1 MAVTPNYGWP
11 VPVATDYVKDG
22 YAAIADL
29 GDAID
34 ATVFSQGT
42 SGLILLKT
50 QTIGSA
56 VSSVTVTGAFSA
68 TYDAYK
74 IVISG
79 GASSSNTCIL
89 QMTLG
94 STATGYRAA
103 IWEVNYTG
111 GSAVTGQNN
120 TAFWNFG
127 LGVPEGLSAI
137 GDLSL
142 PFASDQTTFS
152 STAVAMGLAGGNML
166 TRWVNGFLGD
176 TTSYTAFTI
185 TPSAGTLTG
194 GTIKVYGYRA

>member
-1 MAVTPNYGWP
+1 MTRTRD
-11 VPVATDYVKDG
+11 VAT
-22 YAAIADL
+22 
-29 GDAID
+29 
-34 ATVFSQGT
+34 QG
-42 SGLILLKT
+42 GLVLISST
-50 QTIGSA
+50 TIGSA
-56 VSSVTVTGAFSA
+56 VSSVTVNNAFSA

-74 IVISG
+74 IIISG

-103 IWEVNYTG
+103 IWEVNYSG
-111 GSAVTGQNN
+111 GSAVLGQNN

-152 STAVAMGLAGGNML
+152 STAVAMGLAGGNMF

-185 TPSAGTLTG
+185 TPSTGTLTG
-194 GTIKVYGYRA
+194 GTIEIYGYK